1 MKKPI
6 FTVVAG
12 LLVVFLG
19 IQMVPVQRINPPVLT
34 QMNWDSPQTKSLA
47 ERACMD
53 CHSNETIWPWYS
65 YVAPVSWLVTQDVNR
80 GRRELNFSDL
90 SANRFRSSR
99 GINRLGE
106 IILEGRMPPAQY
118 LLTHPQAKLTPEEQ
132 QALIAGLQ
140 KTLSATLANQ

>member
-19 IQMVPVQRINPPVLT
+19 IQLVPVQRTNPAVLT

-47 ERACMD
+47 ERACLD

-90 SANRFRSSR
+90 STNRFRSSR

-118 LLTHPQAKLTPEEQ
+118 LLTHPQAKLAPEEQ
-132 QALIAGLQ
+132 QALVAGLQ